1 MTNLFHPV
9 KLGLE
14 NIERLHE
21 VLGSPLDN
29 PNLTIIHIAGTNG
42 KGSVALK
49 IAKTLEEVD
58 GNTVGL
64 FISPHVS
71 SFRERMQVNS
81 QLMTEADVEDRLPRI
96 FAACEENAIPAT
108 FFEVTTALAF
118 LHFAESGCNVIV
130 LETGLGG
137 RLDATNIFKE
147 PAISVITSIGL
158 EHTRILGETVEEIAL
173 EKGGIIKKDRP
184 VLVGPNVPLQVL
196 RKCAQEK
203 ESGIFYEVKDVLGS
217 EKTVTSVAE
226 EEDLVVDYD
235 AENSLIARAALEI
248 VSGQN
253 RPNFNKPTEED
264 VAKGTAIRPPCRF
277 ELVEA
282 KSDTGNPVQVILD
295 VAHNPDAMVQL
306 VSKLEQTFPSQ
317 KKRIVCG
324 FSSDKD
330 LSACGKA
337 LLSAVG
343 DPNRIHLVEAAHP
356 RAAKLEDMLEAEP
369 RLKGGNF
376 DEKDRSITV
385 QVESGLRL
393 AAEGNELLV
402 VCGSVF
408 LMAESREA
416 LGFDEPRDS
425 QYIAEVAGANL
436 RHGQENF
443 ADTDPEK
450 EEQR

>member
-9 KLGLE
+9 KLGLD

-21 VLGSPLDN
+21 ALGSPLDR
-29 PNLTIIHIAGTNG
+29 PNITIIHIAGTNG

-49 IAKTLEEVD
+49 VAKSLEQVAD
-58 GNTVGL
+58 NTVGL

-81 QLMTEADVEDRLPRI
+81 GLVTEEEIEDRLPRV
-96 FAACEENAIPAT
+96 FAACEEESIPAT
-108 FFEVTTALAF
+108 FFEVTAAMAF

-137 RLDATNIFKE
+137 RLDATNIVKE
-147 PAISVITSIGL
+147 PAVSVITSIGL
-158 EHTRILGETVEEIAL
+158 EHTRILGDTVEKIAL

-184 VLVGPNVPLQVL
+184 VLVGPNVPLDVL
-196 RKCAQEK
+196 RQCAK
-203 ESGIFYEVKDVLGS
+203 DKASGTFYTVEDVLGRDK
-217 EKTVTSVAE
+217 EPVEDSVDDG
-226 EEDLVVDYD
+226 DLFDYD
-235 AENSLIARAALEI
+235 AENTRIAEAALEI
-248 VSGQN
+248 VRQQK
-253 RPNFNKPTEED
+253 RPGLHIPTAADIE
-264 VAKGTAIRPPCRF
+264 KGTSVRPPCRF
-277 ELVEA
+277 EHVEA
-282 KSDTGNPVQVILD
+282 RDESSGEAVQVVLD
-295 VAHNPDAMVQL
+295 VAHNPDAMTQL
-306 VSKLEQTFPSQ
+306 VAKLEKTYPGRR
-317 KKRIVCG
+317 KRIVCG

-330 LSACGKA
+330 LTACGRA
-337 LLSAVG
+337 LLSTVG
-343 DPNRIHLVEAAHP
+343 EDPGCIHLVEAAHP

-369 RLKGGNF
+369 RLRGCNF
-376 DEKDRSITV
+376 DETDRSITA
-385 QVESGLRL
+385 QVKSGLRL
-393 AAEGNELLV
+393 AAESDELLV

-425 QYIAEVAGANL
+425 DYIAEVAGANL

-450 EEQR
+450 KD

>member
-9 KLGLE
+9 KLGLD

-21 VLGSPLDN
+21 VFGSPMND
-29 PNLTIIHIAGTNG
+29 PNITVIHIAGTNG

-49 IAKTLEEVD
+49 IAKSLEQVA

-64 FISPHVS
+64 FISPHIS

-81 QLMTEADVEDRLPRI
+81 GLISEAEVEDRLPRV
-96 FAACEENAIPAT
+96 FAACEENSIPAT
-108 FFEVTTALAF
+108 FFEVTAALAF

-137 RLDATNIFKE
+137 RLDATNIVKE
-147 PAISVITSIGL
+147 PAVSVITSIGL
-158 EHTRILGETVEEIAL
+158 EHTRILGDTVEQIAI

-184 VLVGPNVPLQVL
+184 VLVGPNVPLDVL
-196 RKCAQEK
+196 RQCAKDK
-203 ESGIFYEVKDVLGS
+203 ESGAFYTVDDVLDPD
-217 EKTVTSVAE
+217 
-226 EEDLVVDYD
+226 EDRVDDGDLFDYD
-235 AENSLIARAALEI
+235 AENTRIAEAALEI
-248 VSGQN
+248 VRQQN
-253 RPNFNKPTEED
+253 RPGLHMPT
-264 VAKGTAIRPPCRF
+264 VADMEKGTSVRPPCRF
-277 ELVEA
+277 EHVEA
-282 KSDTGNPVQVILD
+282 KSESDKAVQVVLD
-295 VAHNPDAMVQL
+295 VAHNPDAMTQL
-306 VSKLEQTFPSQ
+306 VAKLEKTYPGR

-330 LSACGKA
+330 LTACGRA
-337 LLSAVG
+337 LLSTVG
-343 DPNRIHLVEAAHP
+343 EDPSCIHLVEAAHP

-369 RLKGGNF
+369 RLRGCNF
-376 DEKDRSITV
+376 DEADRSITA
-385 QVESGLRL
+385 QVKSGLRL
-393 AAEGNELLV
+393 AAESDELLV

-416 LGFDEPRDS
+416 LGFDEPKDS
-425 QYIAEVAGANL
+425 DYIAEVSGANL

-450 EEQR
+450 KDADQ